1 MTLCV
6 NNVYIIWTI
15 PSALLPHLPKAPK
28 SLPSPKGS
36 RESHKVS
43 RSRWVNGMYHL
54 HWGHGMFANRLTT
67 EWWNVQM
74 ARRTLQPE
82 GRANPGME
90 EKQVIKSHSNSLSFF
105 IPSTPHPKEAN
116 KDDYITRIHQHVERK
131 IRLIQLKKK
140 KTSILFHIY
149 VKMRTL
155 KPHTFY
161 NGEKQESRGKGGEK
175 RTMIATG

>member
-1 MTLCV
+1 M
-6 NNVYIIWTI
+6 
-15 PSALLPHLPKAPK
+15 LPHLPKAPK
-28 SLPSPKGS
+28 SLQSPKGS

-43 RSRWVNGMYHL
+43 RSHRVNGMYHL

-90 EKQVIKSHSNSLSFF
+90 EKQVIKSHGNSFSFF

-131 IRLIQLKKK
+131 IRHHPIKK
-140 KTSILFHIY
+140 KTTVYILFHVY
-149 VKMRTL
+149 VKMPNL

-161 NGEKQESRGKGGEK
+161 NGEKQESKEGREVKKGQW
-175 RTMIATG
+175 

>member
-1 MTLCV
+1 
-6 NNVYIIWTI
+6 
-15 PSALLPHLPKAPK
+15 
-28 SLPSPKGS
+28 
-36 RESHKVS
+36 
-43 RSRWVNGMYHL
+43 
-54 HWGHGMFANRLTT
+54 
-67 EWWNVQM
+67 M

-140 KTSILFHIY
+140 KNVYTLSHLCKNANFKATHIL
-149 VKMRTL
+149 
-155 KPHTFY
+155 
-161 NGEKQESRGKGGEK
+161 
-175 RTMIATG
+175 